1 MTPGLLAGRPRRT
14 LAAPTAPLAGV
25 GLHSGADASVRVLPA
40 PAGAGRVF
48 RDAVTGQ
55 AIPARAENG
64 EESQRCTV
72 LRAGG
77 GAVQT
82 VEHLLS
88 ALAALGVDDAVVEVR
103 GGELPAADGSA
114 APYVAWLRG
123 AGLRDQTDGVPVS
136 ALTPDV
142 PLLVSDGGIL
152 LAALPAPHFRATVL
166 LDYPQ
171 PWIGTQAVTFDAA
184 ADDYD
189 AIAPARTFGFVRELD
204 WLHAR
209 GLALGASRDNA
220 VALGEDGYETPLRFP
235 DELARHKML
244 DLIGDLALVGVPLC
258 AEIIAVRPSHALNVR
273 LARRLAEGLP
283 RERLFK
289 SFC

>member
-14 LAAPTAPLAGV
+14 LTAPTPPMVDV
-25 GLHSGADASVRVLPA
+25 GLHSGADVSVRVLPA
-40 PAGAGRVF
+40 PSGTGRVF
-48 RDAVTGQ
+48 RDAASGQ
-55 AIPARAENG
+55 EIPARAENG
-64 EESQRCTV
+64 EESLRCTV

-77 GAVQT
+77 AAVQT

-88 ALAALGVDDAVVEVR
+88 ALAALGVDDAVIEVR

-114 APYVAWLRG
+114 APFAAWLRG
-123 AGLRDQTDGVPVS
+123 AGLRDQEGGVPVS
-136 ALTPDV
+136 GLTLDG
-142 PLLVSDGGIL
+142 PLLVSGDGGIT

-171 PWIGTQAVTFDAA
+171 PWIGTQAVRFDAA

-189 AIAPARTFGFVRELD
+189 AVAPARTFGFVRELD

-244 DLIGDLALVGVPLC
+244 DLIGDLSLVGVPLC
-258 AEIIAVRPSHALNVR
+258 AEVIAVRPSHAFNVR
-273 LARRLAEGLP
+273 LARLLAESLP
-283 RERLFK
+283 R
-289 SFC
+289 